1 MNQGFPDKARIEAYR
16 KTYPA
21 GTRVELV
28 KMDDPYTKLCP
39 GDRGRV
45 FCIDDAGGI
54 HINWDNGSSLAAIIG
69 EDIIRK
75 IEEDT
80 Q

>member
-16 KTYPA
+16 KRYPA

-28 KMDDPYTKLCP
+28 KMDDPYTKLRP

-45 FCIDDAGGI
+45 VCIDDAGGI
-54 HINWDNGSSLAAIIG
+54 HISWDNGSSLATIIG

-75 IEEDT
+75 IEEDA